1 MRKHKDLNEQVIVVT
16 GASSGIGMT
25 TAEMAAERGAR
36 VVLAARS
43 EDKLATIVNR
53 IHAKGQHAIY
63 VPADVSDRRDV
74 EEIAR
79 TATREFG
86 GIDTWV
92 NVAAQAVYG
101 RSEEVPIADA
111 RRLFDVNYFG
121 TVHGCKTAIPVLRQR
136 GGGALINVASM
147 VADTALPLLSHY
159 SATKHAIKAFSDAL
173 RMELEEAGDPITVT
187 LIKPGSVNTP
197 FTKHA
202 KNYMDVEPTYPP
214 PVYKPEVVARAIL
227 SCARKPKRDV
237 LIGAGAKQFN
247 VVGENYPRLGDKL
260 MERTMFDAQKT
271 DRPTNGASQGNL
283 FQPMRN
289 EQPSR
294 YGDYDGRVRGSSLY
308 TQARLHPVLATAG
321 VAALG
326 VGALYALGKVTKVA
340 AKTTG
345 KAAKASGKLGLLS
358 LGAKLLSSDD
368 DKEKR
373 QERRD

>member
-1 MRKHKDLNEQVIVVT
+1 MRKHKDIKDQVIVVT

-43 EDKLATIVNR
+43 DDKLQTIVNR
-53 IHAKGQHAIY
+53 IRAKGQKATY
-63 VPADVSDRRDV
+63 VPADVSERRDV

-79 TATREFG
+79 TAKREFG

-92 NVAAQAVYG
+92 NVAAQSVYG
-101 RSEEVPIADA
+101 RAEEVPTADA
-111 RRLFDVNYFG
+111 RRIFDVNYFG

-173 RMELEEAGDPITVT
+173 RMELDEAGDPITVT
-187 LIKPGSVNTP
+187 LIKPGSINTP

-202 KNYMDVEPTYPP
+202 KNYMGFEPTYPP

-227 SCARKPKRDV
+227 RCARKPKRDV

-247 VVGENYPRLGDKL
+247 VIGENYPRLGDKL
-260 MERTMFDAQKT
+260 MERTMFSAQQT

-289 EQPSR
+289 EHPSR
-294 YGDYDGRVRGSSLY
+294 YGDYDGRVRSTSLY
-308 TQARLHPVLATAG
+308 TQARLHPVLAGAG
-321 VAALG
+321 VAMLAG
-326 VGALYALGKVTKVA
+326 GALYALGKMTKVA

-345 KAAKASGKLGLLS
+345 KAAKASGKLSLLG

-368 DKEKR
+368 DKEKTK
-373 QERRD
+373 QRRD